1 MFRLGLAVSL
11 FQKSYSELM
20 EAVLYALMSR
30 FFLRTFEKRIVY
42 AQNHCKQVF
51 AKTANAT
58 SYVATYL
65 TCLISFALSSLD
77 EIPTTTT
84 ILFNIIIVIIKRWW
98 TVDVMSIDTIYR
110 SSWSLVLVLFKLY
123 FILEINKNISKQDYD
138 CDYCSFF
145 LEIQI
150 LPSYNKWEFF
160 FFLNVIKIFL
170 F

>member
-84 ILFNIIIVIIKRWW
+84 ILFNIIIVIIKQCGEQWMLCLS
-98 TVDVMSIDTIYR
+98 TQSIVQVDH
-110 SSWSLVLVLFKLY
+110 LFWCCLSCILY
-123 FILEINKNISKQDYD
+123 LKSTKIFLSKIMIVIIVV
-138 CDYCSFF
+138 FF
-145 LEIQI
+145 LKFKFYQVIINE
-150 LPSYNKWEFF
+150 NFF
-160 FFLNVIKIFL
+160 FF
-170 F
+170 